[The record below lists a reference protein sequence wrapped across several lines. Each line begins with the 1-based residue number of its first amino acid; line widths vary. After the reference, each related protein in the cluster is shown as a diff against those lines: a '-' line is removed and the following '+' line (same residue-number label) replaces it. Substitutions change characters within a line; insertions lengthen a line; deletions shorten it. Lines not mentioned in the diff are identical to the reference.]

1 MSYAVLCGLIAFAFV
16 GTVIQW
22 VWIWVLIKKLSFLE
36 ERLYSELAKLSQQ
49 IPANHAKNA
58 GYDAAPKV

>member
-1 MSYAVLCGLIAFAFV
+1 MNNAVLYALIAFAFA

-22 VWIWVLIKKLSFLE
+22 VWIWALIKKLSFLE
-36 ERLYSELAKLSQQ
+36 ERLYSELAKFAQQ

-58 GYDAAPKV
+58 AYNAAPKI

>member
-1 MSYAVLCGLIAFAFV
+1 MSYAVLCGLIVFAFV

-36 ERLYSELAKLSQQ
+36 ERLYSELAKFAQQ

-58 GYDAAPKV
+58 GYDATPKV

>member
-1 MSYAVLCGLIAFAFV
+1 MNNDVLYALIAFVFA

-22 VWIWVLIKKLSFLE
+22 TWIWALLKKLSFLE
-36 ERLYSELAKLSQQ
+36 ERLYSELAKFAQQ
-49 IPANHAKNA
+49 IPANHAKNT